1 MTRKTRGSGSGRPQA
16 TKNRDGE
23 KPSGRT
29 LVEAIRAGV
38 ALLTEKDLCA
48 LRKLRKKVIA
58 LNTQRDKFYRSRKS
72 SGRIAIDSGATITL
86 MKKQQWLKRLT
97 ARLTAIVR
105 TASGEGIKTQ
115 ARGPIQIMTKDGRG
129 RHVKLDDIGDGHW
142 LQGILFSL
150 LSVSQLCD
158 HGCTVVFKPKD
169 AYMITKRGVTIPFE
183 REGGL

>member
-38 ALLTEKDLCA
+38 ARLTEKDLCA

-86 MKKQQWLKRLT
+86 MKKQK
-97 ARLTAIVR
+97 
-105 TASGEGIKTQ
+105 
-115 ARGPIQIMTKDGRG
+115 
-129 RHVKLDDIGDGHW
+129 
-142 LQGILFSL
+142 
-150 LSVSQLCD
+150 
-158 HGCTVVFKPKD
+158 
-169 AYMITKRGVTIPFE
+169 
-183 REGGL
+183 